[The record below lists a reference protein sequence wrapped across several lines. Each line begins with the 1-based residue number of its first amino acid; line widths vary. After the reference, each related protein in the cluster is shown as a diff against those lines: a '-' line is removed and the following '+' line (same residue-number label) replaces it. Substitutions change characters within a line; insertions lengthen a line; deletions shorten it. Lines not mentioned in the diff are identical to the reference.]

1 MNKRLTPRAS
11 EQDSIAIMN
20 IIAAL
25 SVFKDMMDARK
36 VWTGLFLIV
45 IVLCSCSAPKNVGTV
60 VVTYQEPL
68 YKNGLY
74 SYSWNGKNYTVIRSK
89 PYNGVIGE
97 KFIGVLDLEDTTIYR
112 IDRTLPVFLNEEFP
126 ETELIQALIF
136 QKVTWPNFF
145 IKYKYS
151 VNNRTYVGLQDF
163 MKEVGFPL
171 EKGDSV
177 TIRYWKRNPRR
188 SVIYGY

>member
-1 MNKRLTPRAS
+1 M
-11 EQDSIAIMN
+11 Q
-20 IIAAL
+20 II
-25 SVFKDMMDARK
+25 FKDQLEMTLLLFDNVVGVRK
-36 VWTGLFLIV
+36 IRAGFFLFA
-45 IVLCSCSAPKNVGTV
+45 IVLNSCSAPKNVETV

-68 YKNGLY
+68 LKNGLY

-89 PYNGVIGE
+89 PYSDAIGE
-97 KFIGVLDLEDTTIYR
+97 KFIGVLDLDDTTLYK
-112 IDRTLPVFLNEEFP
+112 IDLTLPVFLNEEFP

-163 MKEVGFPL
+163 MKEAGFPL